1 MRFQELL
8 KLITPHRRTLLVLVA
23 LLLAGSAASLANPL
37 FAGKVTE
44 VLLADPNSSHH
55 PVGNILLAW
64 LLLLVIR
71 AIIGTATGYLI
82 ASTGEVISA
91 ELRSRVYEH
100 MQALPLHWLQERKQ
114 GKVLSLLSSDSE
126 SISRFVTNAL
136 VQLLPG
142 ILTLL
147 FAFLVMA
154 WIDPLIAVVAAL
166 LVPIYTIATRLMA
179 RRIRP

>member
-1 MRFQELL
+1 MLL
-8 KLITPHRRTLLVLVA
+8 LVA

-44 VLLADPNSSHH
+44 VLLADPNSSHQ

-71 AIIGTATGYLI
+71 AIIGTTTSYLI

-100 MQALPLHWLQERKQ
+100 SQTGQSCAGRSYHSNWAQSER
-114 GKVLSLLSSDSE
+114 
-126 SISRFVTNAL
+126 
-136 VQLLPG
+136 
-142 ILTLL
+142 
-147 FAFLVMA
+147 
-154 WIDPLIAVVAAL
+154 
-166 LVPIYTIATRLMA
+166 
-179 RRIRP
+179 